1 MGITLGG
8 IMRGALPVLQQGLEA
23 PMQNAVERMD
33 NMGKLYNAKAANFQ
47 KNQADALN
55 DVDKIKT
62 LANGLGVEIG
72 IAESAYKMSGKS
84 VDKAGKIINNM
95 LKAFKGNIPT
105 SDLPV
110 SEMPSGEK
118 VNNLE
123 STQKVEIA
131 PQKSTSDGIFKS
143 FSNLFK
149 MYSPDD
155 VKKMFAERSGISLE
169 QVDKVLNNTFDL
181 PSTGAK
187 VAPTPEALAKGMS
200 SSTTPSQS
208 SIDAGYIKK
217 FYMDTMDYNDKEA
230 DRAANTHVSGGFGL
244 KSFSADGD
252 TVQNIV
258 RRDGTLSTKLVPRFS
273 DEGIQLN
280 PDKKDRDANA
290 KRLVNSE
297 NSIFTIAEI
306 KELIFVNPQVF
317 TVFGRLQEL
326 GTNILDVSGF
336 REAAKALGG
345 DQVRKAIQKARQFI
359 KTAKDDI
366 FDDPR
371 ISDKDLKIIEEYIG
385 IIMDESAFG
394 VGATN
399 ALASII
405 GLERAAVS
413 QMALSM
419 YSNNPGLQNDLIYT
433 TVDDKGVE
441 QLDTVKDSIAKRVFI
456 TMMKSYG
463 FTAASVAKAYKD
475 KSSNDEKT
483 RARGNYVMTQM
494 DNLML
499 LAKNSVRSLQ
509 ARKTYADEDAFKS
522 QYSNQY
528 INTLRNEGA
537 GSAERTGT

>member
-8 IMRGALPVLQQGLEA
+8 LMRGALPVLQQGLEA
-23 PMQNAVERMD
+23 PMQDAVERMD
-33 NMGKLYNAKAANFQ
+33 NIGKIYNARATSIQEKQKAALS
-47 KNQADALN
+47 DA
-55 DVDKIKT
+55 DKIKT
-62 LANGLGVEIG
+62 
-72 IAESAYKMSGKS
+72 IAESFNVDAGVAEQAYKLSGKS
-84 VDKAGKIINNM
+84 IDKASKIVTNMLTAYDNKIPLSKVDVDKLA
-95 LKAFKGNIPT
+95 
-105 SDLPV
+105 PV
-110 SEMPSGEK
+110 AMPEVTK
-118 VNNLE
+118 TE
-123 STQKVEIA
+123 SVDIA
-131 PQKSTSDGIFKS
+131 PKNASNDSVFNSFK
-143 FSNLFK
+143 NLFK
-149 MYSPDD
+149 FYSPDQVVEMFAQRSNLPVD
-155 VKKMFAERSGISLE
+155 EVKK
-169 QVDKVLNNTFDL
+169 VLSNTFDMPEL
-181 PSTGAK
+181 NVSART
-187 VAPTPEALAKGMS
+187 TPEALAKGMS

-258 RRDGTLSTKLVPRFS
+258 KRDGTLSTKLVPRFS

-433 TVDDKGVE
+433 TVDDNGVE

>member
-8 IMRGALPVLQQGLEA
+8 LMRGALPVLQQGLEA
-23 PMQNAVERMD
+23 PMQDAVERMD
-33 NMGKLYNAKAANFQ
+33 NIGKIYNARATSIQEKQKAALS
-47 KNQADALN
+47 DA
-55 DVDKIKT
+55 DKIKT
-62 LANGLGVEIG
+62 
-72 IAESAYKMSGKS
+72 IAESFNVDAGVAEQAYKLSGKS
-84 VDKAGKIINNM
+84 IDKASKIVTNMLTAYDNKIPLSKVDVDKLA
-95 LKAFKGNIPT
+95 
-105 SDLPV
+105 PV
-110 SEMPSGEK
+110 AMPEVTK
-118 VNNLE
+118 TE
-123 STQKVEIA
+123 SVDIA
-131 PQKSTSDGIFKS
+131 PKNASNDSVFNSFK
-143 FSNLFK
+143 NLFK
-149 MYSPDD
+149 FYSPDQVVEMFAQRSNLPVD
-155 VKKMFAERSGISLE
+155 EVKK
-169 QVDKVLNNTFDL
+169 VLSNTFDMPEL
-181 PSTGAK
+181 NVSART
-187 VAPTPEALAKGMS
+187 TPEALAKGMS

-258 RRDGTLSTKLVPRFS
+258 KRDGTLSTKLVPRFS

>member
-8 IMRGALPVLQQGLEA
+8 LMRGALPVLQQGLEA
-23 PMQNAVERMD
+23 PMQDAVERMD
-33 NMGKLYNAKAANFQ
+33 NIGKIYNARATSIQEKQKAALS
-47 KNQADALN
+47 DA
-55 DVDKIKT
+55 DKIKT
-62 LANGLGVEIG
+62 
-72 IAESAYKMSGKS
+72 IAESFNVDAGVAEQAYKLSGKS
-84 VDKAGKIINNM
+84 IDKASKIVTNMLTAYDNNIPLSKVDVDKLA
-95 LKAFKGNIPT
+95 
-105 SDLPV
+105 PV
-110 SEMPSGEK
+110 AMPEVTK
-118 VNNLE
+118 TE
-123 STQKVEIA
+123 SVDIA
-131 PQKSTSDGIFKS
+131 PKNASNDSVFNSFK
-143 FSNLFK
+143 NLFK
-149 MYSPDD
+149 FYSPDQVVEMFAQRSNLPVD
-155 VKKMFAERSGISLE
+155 EVKK
-169 QVDKVLNNTFDL
+169 VLSNTFDMPEL
-181 PSTGAK
+181 NVSART
-187 VAPTPEALAKGMS
+187 TPEALAKGMA
-200 SSTTPSQS
+200 SSTKPSQA

-217 FYMDTMDYNDKEA
+217 FYMNTMDYNDEEA
-230 DRAANTHVSGGFGL
+230 GRAANTHVSGGFGL

-433 TVDDKGVE
+433 TVDDNGVE

-528 INTLRNEGA
+528 INTLRNE
-537 GSAERTGT
+537 RTGT